1 MAFPLDLSGF
11 SRLKLPLEP
20 ELDEAKLA
28 QLESDITLLRDTI
41 ITLTAIA
48 RARGLGGHTGGPY
61 DIVPEVLIVDALR
74 DGGAAIHPEFFD
86 EAGHRAALQYARGAL
101 RGGLPPEQL
110 LHYREYDSGL
120 AGHPEKELLDCIDF
134 SSGRL
139 GHAAGH
145 VNGVALACPE
155 QAMVMFGS
163 DGSQMEGN
171 NAEAARLAVANGL
184 NVKWIIDDNNVTI
197 AGYPD
202 RYLPGFDLER
212 TLGGH
217 GFAVFPADGEDAR
230 ALLAAI
236 VAALQH
242 DGPAAVL
249 CRRAMGPGV
258 PQLEGTPQLH
268 DVITLAAAREYLAAR
283 SHDAALALLDE
294 IEGETAAPPAK
305 MLGSGATGACRKQF
319 GTALAG
325 VLAGLSPDE
334 RQRVRAF
341 DSDLE
346 GSVGLTVVREQFP
359 ECFTSGGVQERGN
372 LLAAAGFGSQP
383 DCQGVFATFSAFLEM
398 VISEITMS
406 RLNECN
412 LLCHFSHAGVDA
424 MSDNTCHFGLN
435 NFFADN
441 YVDEGTPTALYFPAD
456 VHQMDAVIRRVFPEP
471 GLRFVFSNR
480 SKLPEILDTA
490 GAPLHGGD
498 YRFEPGRDE
507 IVREGNAGWIVSYGD
522 MLHRCLHVVETL
534 RAEGISVGLVNK
546 PTLNVVDE
554 KMLAKLGKAPFILVV
569 ESLNRRTGLGIR
581 YGSWLLERGFAPRYG
596 HMGTTR
602 PGNCGQAEQIAH
614 QRLASADVEARVR
627 ELLAA

>member
-1 MAFPLDLSGF
+1 MDFPLDLSGF

-20 ELDEAKLA
+20 EIDEAGLA
-28 QLESDITLLRDTI
+28 QLESDIALLRDAI
-41 ITLTAIA
+41 IALTAIA

-61 DIVPEVLIVDALR
+61 DIAPEVVIVDALR

-101 RGGLPPEQL
+101 RGDLQPEQL

-145 VNGVALACPE
+145 VNGVALAHPG
-155 QAMVMFGS
+155 QGIVMFGS

-171 NAEAARLAVANGL
+171 NAEAARLAVANNL

-202 RYLPGFDLER
+202 RYLPGFDLGR
-212 TLGGH
+212 TLGGQ
-217 GFAVFPADGEDAR
+217 GFAVFPADGEDTR

-236 VAALQH
+236 VAALLH

-268 DVITLAAAREYLAAR
+268 DVITLAAAREYFTAR
-283 SHDAALALLDE
+283 DHGAALALLTE
-294 IEGETAAPPAK
+294 IEGEAAAPPAEL
-305 MLGSGATGACRKQF
+305 LGGGAPEACRKQF
-319 GTALAG
+319 GASLAA

-346 GSVGLTVVREQFP
+346 GSVGLTAIREQFP

-383 DCQGVFATFSAFLEM
+383 GCQGVFATFSAFLEM

-406 RLNECN
+406 RLNECD

-441 YVDEGTPTALYFPAD
+441 YVEAGAPTALYFPAD
-456 VHQMDAVIRRVFPEP
+456 VHQMDAVVRRVFPER
-471 GLRFVFSNR
+471 GLRFIFSNR
-480 SKLPEILDTA
+480 SKQPEIL
-490 GAPLHGGD
+490 GSEGEPMHGDG
-498 YRFEPGRDE
+498 YEFEPGRDE
-507 IVREGNAGWIVSYGD
+507 IVREGDAGWIVSYGD

-534 RAEGISVGLVNK
+534 RAQGVAVGLVNK

-554 KMLAKLGKAPFILVV
+554 DMLARLGKAPFILVV

-614 QRLASADVEARVR
+614 QRLAPADVEARVR